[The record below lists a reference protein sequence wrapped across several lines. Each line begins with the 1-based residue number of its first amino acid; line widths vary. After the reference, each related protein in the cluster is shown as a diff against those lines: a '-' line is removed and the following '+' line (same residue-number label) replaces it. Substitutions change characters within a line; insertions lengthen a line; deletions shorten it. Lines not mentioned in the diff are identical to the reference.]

1 MPPKELSLTQRDRI
15 MRLTEITKRKAPTKL
30 KVLAHILSE
39 LNDSVLACSKNHVSR
54 SLMIGLSAA
63 LRGIKKSES
72 QLGLFSDDFDALAE
86 SMAGSLAR
94 LAQLKDEKA
103 SKWLLKQYIVLT
115 AIVTAGALYLAAR
128 SKAAPDT
135 LKLELMTNLLFYTD
149 YPKEIFTQMVETLE
163 ATKIGQELVANSL
176 ELFSLLVATMVFS
189 KGSLAMD
196 ERLLET
202 LLPRLGGCIDN
213 IDRSLTEVKTA
224 EDTALSLF
232 RAYLQQIKIAIELQ
246 DIDPLVKTISEI
258 VESYGLSHAHLNAD
272 LEAIKKLFRN
282 YEEAILGL
290 STQRSMTI
298 DVIG

>member
-1 MPPKELSLTQRDRI
+1 MPPKELSLTHRDRI
-15 MRLTEITKRKAPTKL
+15 MRLAETTKRKPPAKL
-30 KVLAHILSE
+30 KALAHILSE
-39 LNDSVLACSKNHVSR
+39 LNDSVLACSKAHVSR

-86 SMAGSLAR
+86 SMASGLAR
-94 LAQLKDEKA
+94 LTQLKDERA

-128 SKAAPDT
+128 SKAVPDT

-149 YPKEIFTQMVETLE
+149 YPKEIFTQMAETLE
-163 ATKIGQELVANSL
+163 ATKIGKDLVANSL

-189 KGSLAMD
+189 KGNLAID

-202 LLPRLGGCIDN
+202 LSPRLSSCVDK

-246 DIDPLVKTISEI
+246 DIDPLVKTIAEI
-258 VESYGLSHAHLNAD
+258 VQSYGLSHAHLSVD
-272 LEAIKKLFRN
+272 IEAAKKLFRS
-282 YEEAILGL
+282 YEEAFLGL